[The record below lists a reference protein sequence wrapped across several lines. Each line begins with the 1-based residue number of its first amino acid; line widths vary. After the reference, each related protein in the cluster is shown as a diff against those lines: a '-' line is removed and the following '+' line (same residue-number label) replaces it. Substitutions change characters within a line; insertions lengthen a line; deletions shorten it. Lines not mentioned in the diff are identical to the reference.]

1 MILFIVE
8 LLAYV
13 GVLDVFVRPPKK
25 VSVDATHDSFWVV
38 TILVCEVV
46 WDDSPALHKYI
57 LSWIRGIV
65 FILNDELRS

>member
-1 MILFIVE
+1 MLFIVE

-38 TILVCEVV
+38 KNLVSE
-46 WDDSPALHKYI
+46 
-57 LSWIRGIV
+57 R
-65 FILNDELRS
+65 